1 MTAPYHILD
10 KLRAGAPLA
19 PGEVAEVAAGA
30 ADGSWTDAQ
39 LGAFLMGVTVRGLDT
54 AATGALTRAMVDSG
68 ERWDLRGEFP
78 GVVDKHSTGGVA
90 DGVSLILAPLLAA
103 CGVPVVML
111 TGRGLGHTGG
121 TTDKLESIPG
131 FSLDLDR
138 DDCRRLLAEHG
149 VAVGMPTGDIA
160 PADGRLYALRD
171 VTATIRSLPL
181 ITASILSKKL
191 ATGAE
196 ALVFDVKAGNG
207 AFLTEREEA
216 RELARGLVDTCK
228 ALGHRAAALITDM
241 SQPLGEWCG
250 HTAEVRATL
259 ECLEGEGAADLLE
272 VTLALATEVCALAGH
287 DVGRADLEAAL
298 ASGRARET
306 FDEWAAAQGADPA
319 WLASPDLTLAPVEA
333 VVEAEHGGVLAWV
346 DTRQL
351 GLLLAEAGGGRAA
364 GGGID
369 HAVSLRYRARLG
381 RGVAGRR
388 RARPPLPA
396 PRRRRPGAPR
406 RRLLRDR
413 RRRRPAAAHLRARR
427 LAALAE
433 VAGEDRQVLAV
444 DEAVVVE
451 VREALVAALAALA
464 AEDAGEGDQVLAVHP
479 AVARDVAQVES
490 RARDDELHQVG
501 IARVRGRRRVA
512 RFEDRRR
519 RRRATGSAAGSGCA
533 GAGCCR

>member
-10 KLRAGAPLA
+10 KLREGTPLA
-19 PGEVAEVAAGA
+19 SEEVAEVAAGA

-90 DGVSLILAPLLAA
+90 DGVSLILAPLLAS

-191 ATGAE
+191 ATGAA

-207 AFLTEREEA
+207 AFLTERAAA
-216 RELARGLVDTCK
+216 RELAGGLVDTCK

-250 HTAEVRATL
+250 HTAEVLATL
-259 ECLEGEGAADLLE
+259 ECLEGDGAADLLE
-272 VTLALATEVCALAGH
+272 VTLALAAEVCALAGH
-287 DVGRADLEAAL
+287 DVGRADLEAAI
-298 ASGRARET
+298 ASGRARQT

-319 WLASPDLTLAPVEA
+319 WLVSPDLTLAPQEV
-333 VVEAEHGGVLAWV
+333 VVEAPRDGVLARV

-351 GLLLAEAGGGRAA
+351 GLLLAEAGGGRVA

-369 HAVSLRYRARLG
+369 HGVSLRYRTRLG
-381 RGVAGRR
+381 
-388 RARPPLPA
+388 
-396 PRRRRPGAPR
+396 
-406 RRLLRDR
+406 
-413 RRRRPAAAHLRARR
+413 RR
-427 LAALAE
+427 LAA
-433 VAGEDRQVLAV
+433 G
-444 DEAVVVE
+444 DEPPASTC
-451 VREALVAALAALA
+451 AAATTTWCAASP
-464 AEDAGEGDQVLAVHP
+464 P
-479 AVARDVAQVES
+479 AS
-490 RARDDELHQVG
+490 RSPTPVT
-501 IARVRGRRRVA
+501 RRRSSTSA
-512 RFEDRRR
+512 STDRRR
-519 RRRATGSAAGSGCA
+519 FDHRGSPSAAPGGGP
-533 GAGCCR
+533 GARRSLGRRYELLPKLRARMARSSPSTTPSSLKSANPL